1 MREELNVRKVVGLI
15 LAVTA
20 ALCLTT
26 AAFADAIVGPAL
38 ILWGIARLA
47 PYLLV
52 AAVVVITIILLR
64 KFRKRK

>member
-1 MREELNVRKVVGLI
+1 MRKLVGLI

-26 AAFADAIVGPAL
+26 VAFADVIAGPAL
-38 ILWGIARLA
+38 ILWGITRLT

-52 AAVVVITIILLR
+52 AAVVIVTIKLLQ

>member
-1 MREELNVRKVVGLI
+1 MRKLVGLI

-26 AAFADAIVGPAL
+26 VAFADAIVGPAVFVAAIVLRL
-38 ILWGIARLA
+38 I

-52 AAVVVITIILLR
+52 AAVVIVTIKLLQ

>member
-1 MREELNVRKVVGLI
+1 MKKLVGLI

-26 AAFADAIVGPAL
+26 VAFADVITIGPEVL
-38 ILWGIARLA
+38 IFGVMRMA

-52 AAVVVITIILLR
+52 VAVVVVTIRLLR

>member
-1 MREELNVRKVVGLI
+1 MRKLVCLI

-26 AAFADAIVGPAL
+26 VAFADAIVGPAVFAAAIVLRL
-38 ILWGIARLA
+38 I
-47 PYLLV
+47 PYILV
-52 AAVVVITIILLR
+52 AAVVIITISLLR

>member
-1 MREELNVRKVVGLI
+1 MRNLVGLI
-15 LAVTA
+15 LAITA

-26 AAFADAIVGPAL
+26 VAFADAIVGPAL
-38 ILWGIARLA
+38 ILWGVTRLT

-52 AAVVVITIILLR
+52 AAVAIITISLLR